1 MEQLQMMLRPV
12 RRVPVLLREGMT
24 LIDSATEEI
33 APAALDAAWGD
44 VCKELNGGRNEAG
57 YYTRLMLGDEKI
69 PRGGILFARDADGTL
84 ISTAAL
90 QLLGEGR
97 ANLHMVGTLPR
108 AKGRGAATAVCAA
121 VVCRAAEY
129 GAEYMTLKTD
139 DFRLPAIAVYRRLG
153 FRPVLAASPDARER
167 WQKIAGV
174 LGLREIEVW
183 NEAGE
188 PETIPAIPAP
198 KKAVRIGILGGARGS
213 SYVRPLAALPD
224 VEVTVICEAR
234 PELREQL
241 RAQFGGS
248 VAVVAD
254 FEEMI
259 KIGVDAVV
267 LANYFPDHAR
277 CAIRAMEAGV
287 DVVSETTAAPT
298 PDECL
303 ALLEAVERTGR
314 RYMLAAN
321 CPSMLGPAEMT
332 RRYRSG
338 ELGDVLYAEAEYLHR
353 LEGDDAEAAARRYY
367 PTPTHW
373 RRFIPS
379 TYYNMHTLGVLLA
392 VTGLRPLRVTA
403 MEIETKPFADSVPLK
418 TNKTAGGVALY
429 EMENGAIFRSTG
441 WCDMGPDGKWFRL
454 SCMNGTLE
462 TVRTNQDRLLWRR
475 NGAAPVE
482 YEPENPYTAE
492 EQKYGH
498 SGADAGICRRIRD
511 YLVDGREPDFDVYRA
526 VTLSLCGIYAFY
538 SILDGRAYDIPD
550 VHDRA
555 ARECLRGDTRSPFP
569 APDGAITLP
578 TSRRARGV

>member
-12 RRVPVLLREGMT
+12 RRVPVLLKEGMT

-44 VCKELNGGRNEAG
+44 VCEELNGGKNEAG
-57 YYTRLMLGDEKI
+57 FFTKLMLGDEKI
-69 PRGGILFARDADGTL
+69 PRGGILFVRDADGTL

-139 DFRLPAIAVYRRLG
+139 DFRLPAIVVYRRLG

-167 WQKIAGV
+167 WQKVAGV

-198 KKAVRIGILGGARGS
+198 KKTVRIGIFGGRRGT
-213 SYVRPLAALPD
+213 SYVALLNALPD
-224 VEVTVICEAR
+224 VSVTVLCEGDPAAR
-234 PELREQL
+234 GRL
-241 RAQFGGS
+241 RAQYGDKL
-248 VAVVAD
+248 AVVAD
-254 FEEMI
+254 FDEMI
-259 KIGVDAVV
+259 RSGVDAVL
-267 LANYFPDHAR
+267 LANYFHEHAR
-277 CAIRAMEAGV
+277 YAIRAMEAGV

-303 ALLEAVERTGR
+303 ALLETAERTGR
-314 RYMLAAN
+314 KYMLAAN
-321 CPSMLGPAEMT
+321 CPFMICPAEMT

-338 ELGDVLYAEAEYLHR
+338 ELGEALYAEAEYFHR
-353 LEGDDAEAAARRYY
+353 LEGEDAEAAARQYY
-367 PTPTHW
+367 PTAHHW

-392 VTGLRPLRVTA
+392 STGLVPRRVTA
-403 MEIETKPFADSVPLK
+403 MEIETKSFADSVPLK

-429 EMENGAIFRSTG
+429 EMDNGAVFRSTG
-441 WCDMGPDGKWFRL
+441 WCDVGPDGKWFRL
-454 SCMNGTLE
+454 SCMKGTLE
-462 TVRTNQDRLLWRR
+462 TVRTNQDRMLWR
-475 NGAAPVE
+475 PVGGKSEE
-482 YEPENPYTAE
+482 YVPDVSYSE
-492 EQKYGH
+492 EEKRAGH
-498 SGADAGICRRIRD
+498 GGADAGVCRLIRD

-555 ARECLRGDTRSPFP
+555 AREVLRGDCRSPFP
-569 APDGAITLP
+569 AADGTVTLP